1 MLASVSAGAVVGLV
15 LSSAVVASIVSGLF
29 SLGVSAKDGDERRK
43 VRTADA
49 ARETREHSY
58 QLAKT
63 AHNWIIHDLAERF
76 GSDIGYHGYDA
87 RKPTYNQ
94 VSQMLSTLDTIAT
107 THPDADMRTLA
118 KRLWADIDDRV
129 NMIQGDPE
137 DLDPHEDE
145 LRDWIDRAESLF
157 ERIRDSEPSE

>member
-1 MLASVSAGAVVGLV
+1 
-15 LSSAVVASIVSGLF
+15 VASIGSGLF
-29 SLGVSAKDGDERRK
+29 SLGVSAKDRDERRK
-43 VRTADA
+43 ARTAHA

-58 QLAKT
+58 PLAKN
-63 AHNWIIHDLAERF
+63 AHDWIVHDLAGRF
-76 GSDIGYHGYDA
+76 GSDIGYHGHNA
-87 RKPTYNQ
+87 PKPTYNQ
-94 VSQMLSTLDTIAT
+94 VAQVLSTLDTTAT
-107 THPDADMRTLA
+107 AHPDADIRTQA

-137 DLDPHEDE
+137 DLDPREDE